1 MKDRVPERENRPE
14 SALLADVVIET
25 RC

>member
-14 SALLADVVIET
+14 SALLADVVI
-25 RC
+25 